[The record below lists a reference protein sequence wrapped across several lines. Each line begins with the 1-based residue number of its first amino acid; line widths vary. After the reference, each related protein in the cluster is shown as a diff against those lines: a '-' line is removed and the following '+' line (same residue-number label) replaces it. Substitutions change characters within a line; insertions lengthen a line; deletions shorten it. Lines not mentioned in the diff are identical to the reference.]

1 MGSIAITLECA
12 TSRDVLKSNLKK
24 LCVGHDYHYGKIIKQ
39 IIQRVFKKILGDFIS
54 FLKFL

>member
-24 LCVGHDYHYGKIIKQ
+24 LCVGHDYNYGKIIKQ
-39 IIQRVFKKILGDFIS
+39 IVQRVFF
-54 FLKFL
+54 KF